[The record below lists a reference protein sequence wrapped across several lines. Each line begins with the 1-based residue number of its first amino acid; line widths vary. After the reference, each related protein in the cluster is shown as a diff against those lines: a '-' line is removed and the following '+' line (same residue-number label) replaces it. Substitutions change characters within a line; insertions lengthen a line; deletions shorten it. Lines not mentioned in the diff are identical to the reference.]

1 MTARRIELAHGGGGA
16 RTAEWIREEI
26 LPRFGAGP
34 LAALPD
40 AARLPAPPG
49 DLVFSTDSFVVSPP
63 VFRGGNIGHLAVH
76 GTVNDLAAAGG
87 RPLWLSLALVL
98 EEGLDRDLLATVLD
112 AIRDAA
118 AECGA
123 GIVTGDTKVVARG
136 QCDQL
141 YITTAGIGAAWP
153 ELSPGADRVRPG
165 DAILTS
171 GPLGDHGM
179 AVLCARHGLA
189 PGSGPASDTAPVHR
203 LVEALRPLGAAV
215 RFLRDPTRGGAAA
228 VWNEL
233 AEGRAFGVRIDE
245 ATLPVSPAAR
255 AVAEMLGADL
265 LHSPSEGRLLL
276 VCAPEAA
283 DAALA
288 AWRARPEGRA
298 AAVIGRV
305 TARHPGCV
313 VLDTAGGGQRLV
325 DWPQGEVLPRIC

>member
-16 RTAEWIREEI
+16 RSAEWVREEI

-40 AARLPAPPG
+40 AARLTAPAG

-98 EEGLDRDLLATVLD
+98 EEGLDHDLLTVVLD
-112 AIRDAA
+112 SIRDAA
-118 AECGA
+118 ADCGV

-136 QCDQL
+136 QCDRL
-141 YITTAGIGAAWP
+141 FITTAGIGLVWP
-153 ELSPGADRVRPG
+153 ELAPGADRIRPG
-165 DAILTS
+165 DILLAS

-179 AVLCARHGLA
+179 AVLCARQGLA
-189 PGSGPASDTAPVHR
+189 PDSGPASDTGPVHR
-203 LVEALRPLGAAV
+203 LVEALRPLGPAV
-215 RFLRDPTRGGAAA
+215 RFMRDPTRGGAAA

-233 AEGRAFGVRIDE
+233 VADRPFGLFVE
-245 ATLPVSPAAR
+245 ESALPVSPAAR
-255 AVAEMLGADL
+255 AVAEMLGVDL

-283 DAALA
+283 EAALA
-288 AWRARPEGRA
+288 AWRARAEGRQA
-298 AAVIGRV
+298 AIIGRV
-305 TARHPGCV
+305 TDRHAGCV
-313 VLDTAGGGQRLV
+313 VLDTVGGGARLV